1 MSTTQGTNDVTLS
14 VEFAG
19 ICLYVIH
26 RERKDVTVLIPT
38 CLPDRVSTTH
48 EDEER
53 GARHVPYLLMD
64 LANLDERIATPGL
77 FADGPKFQ
85 VVRRLRREELSIG
98 LDEPEESVVQVD
110 PGRLALP
117 DLSIY
122 DNIRLKPLL
131 LSDTPPVELD
141 VRITLKGGE
150 FTAETVGGSGRGEVD
165 ARRRN
170 WDEVE
175 ADWAGSIKWTRTI
188 KKDSLPKD
196 FLTIGI
202 SSWDT
207 GPGARFR
214 LTPIR
219 RGSGEVIELKIAN
232 LCEENPLE
240 WWEFE
245 PTFDKDDVDFKWLYR
260 LFEAKDGG
268 SLLKAIRGSDPRS
281 KFPYPKLTR
290 RGARTTGNTGCT
302 GGQFTPPR

>member
-1 MSTTQGTNDVTLS
+1 MNDSPSTNGAN
-14 VEFAG
+14 G
-19 ICLYVIH
+19 
-26 RERKDVTVLIPT
+26 
-38 CLPDRVSTTH
+38 
-48 EDEER
+48 R
-53 GARHVPYLLMD
+53 GAGGRF
-64 LANLDERIATPGL
+64 APGNKG
-77 FADGPKFQ
+77 GPGNPHARR
-85 VVRRLRREELSIG
+85 VARLRSTLYKSVKAADLREVIAALLAQAKAGDVPSIKEL
-98 LDEPEESVVQVD
+98 LQ
-110 PGRLALP
+110 RLLG
-117 DLSIY
+117 
-122 DNIRLKPLL
+122 
-131 LSDTPPVELD
+131 PPVELD